1 MAGVGRPLKFKTPED
16 LEDKINEFLIACNVK
31 GITPTKGQLA
41 LYLDTTRETLSEYEE
56 KEEYVDALKRIY
68 LIIEENWVQ
77 KLTGQ
82 AVTGTIFYL
91 KNAYSKNWREKSEQD
106 ITSGGKPFVPIYG
119 SLSIKKSNEEDK
131 VE

>member
-16 LEDKINEFLIACNVK
+16 LEDKINEFLIACNAK